1 MKNQTNYGKIIAVT
15 LSVITCACT
24 IAFVL
29 YRLFRNL
36 IKFCNTYQLDEDDDL
51 DLDLSE
57 LDEALFDDDDEPAE
71 EIVVETPE
79 VLATEEAV
87 EAQ

>member
-1 MKNQTNYGKIIAVT
+1 MKNETNYGKIIAVT

-36 IKFCNTYQLDEDDDL
+36 ITFCNTYQLTEEDDL
-51 DLDLSE
+51 DLE
-57 LDEALFDDDDEPAE
+57 LDELEEELFEEDEPAE
-71 EIVVETPE
+71 EIVIELPEQTVEE
-79 VLATEEAV
+79 
-87 EAQ
+87 

>member
-1 MKNQTNYGKIIAVT
+1 MKDQTNYGKIIAIT

-36 IKFCNTYQLDEDDDL
+36 IKFCNTYQLDEEDDL
-51 DLDLSE
+51 ELDLSE
-57 LDEALFDDDDEPAE
+57 LEEELFDDEDEPE
-71 EIVVETPE
+71 EQIVQVLPE
-79 VLATEEAV
+79 DV
-87 EAQ
+87 EA